1 MFEPNLGRILADEA
15 FFHGMR
21 TDHLDFIAG
30 CAKNVRFKEDDL
42 LFREGEAADTF
53 FLIREGQVALE
64 LKAAGHSKVTIQTA
78 EKGEVVGW
86 SWLVGTNHLWRY
98 SARAMGEIRALAFD
112 GACLRRK
119 CEENH
124 ELGYEVVRR
133 VANLIAHRLEATR
146 LQLLD
151 IYAGQG

>member
-1 MFEPNLGRILADEA
+1 MFEPNLGRILADEP

-21 TDHLDFIAG
+21 ADQLDFIAG

-42 LFREGEAADTF
+42 LFREGGVADTF
-53 FLIREGQVALE
+53 FLVREGHVALE
-64 LKAAGHSKVTIQTA
+64 LKTAGHSKVTIQTA

-86 SWLVGTNHLWRY
+86 SWLVGTEHLWRY
-98 SARAMGEIRALAFD
+98 SARAVSETRALAFD
-112 GACLRRK
+112 GTCLRRK

-151 IYAGQG
+151 IYASRG